1 MAVNSEVLSFD
12 EKVRTRLKDII
23 DNDFPNREAAAIVAG
38 KDKDMLARY
47 ITGKS
52 TPPFNTIIS
61 LLRFKGIS
69 FEWLV
74 YGRGNK
80 YEKDNVI
87 IKHNTT
93 AIKIYDISVS
103 AGPGCFVD
111 DEFVHSEIVLSD
123 EFLKLYE
130 LSSSCVGVF
139 IKGDSMKPK
148 LLLSD
153 TAIVDTGITTFEDDN
168 IYVFSYENHCYIK
181 QLQKIGREIKIKSL
195 NSDYENWSLIPEE
208 EGDKFKIVGK
218 LKLIIRKP

>member
-1 MAVNSEVLSFD
+1 MYSRS
-12 EKVRTRLKDII
+12 
-23 DNDFPNREAAAIVAG
+23 G
-38 KDKDMLARY
+38 
-47 ITGKS
+47 
-52 TPPFNTIIS
+52 
-61 LLRFKGIS
+61 

-148 LLLSD
+148 LLPSD

>member
-111 DEFVHSEIVLSD
+111 DEFVHSEIVLSGA
-123 EFLKLYE
+123 
-130 LSSSCVGVF
+130 C
-139 IKGDSMKPK
+139 PK
-148 LLLSD
+148 S
-153 TAIVDTGITTFEDDN
+153 
-168 IYVFSYENHCYIK
+168 
-181 QLQKIGREIKIKSL
+181 IGT
-195 NSDYENWSLIPEE
+195 
-208 EGDKFKIVGK
+208 V
-218 LKLIIRKP
+218 